1 MAKTTYSLA
10 KSKNNLGEAQ
20 IIIRMYV
27 RMGYFVRIKSN
38 IWNNEKRWG
47 KKNNITIPTIPG
59 EEQTALLNKKELLRQ
74 LTLYV
79 EEAILNADD
88 KNIIDKIWAEK
99 IVARFYKKS
108 KEPKNKS
115 EKTPADNF
123 FSLFDGYIKKRKF
136 SEARIKHLSVL
147 RRCLQRFEMYK
158 QLGNRRYK
166 LDIAKLT
173 HEDLSEIEHF
183 LFHEREFFLQYPQI
197 YEAVPYSLKV
207 PKKSVRKVKPYLDAT
222 GNPRPKGMP
231 VVRGQNTV
239 TDIMTRFR
247 SFMIWAIEEGYA
259 QKNPF
264 KEYRIN
270 ESVYGKPIY
279 ISVAERKK
287 IHETD
292 MSDDPVLEQQKNVF
306 VLQSLIGCRVGDY
319 YNMTYDNLIGNAI
332 EYIPSKTRNDRVNTI
347 RVPLTETAL
356 EIINRYRNL
365 ERKTIMPFV
374 AQQTYNVY
382 IKKVFLRAGIT
393 RTVTVINQQTRQEEQ
408 RPIYE
413 IASSH
418 MARRT
423 FIGNIYKNVKDP
435 NLVGALSGHKEGSKA
450 FARYRDIDEDMKKE
464 LVNMLE

>member
-1 MAKTTYSLA
+1 
-10 KSKNNLGEAQ
+10 
-20 IIIRMYV
+20 
-27 RMGYFVRIKSN
+27 
-38 IWNNEKRWG
+38 
-47 KKNNITIPTIPG
+47 
-59 EEQTALLNKKELLRQ
+59 
-74 LTLYV
+74 
-79 EEAILNADD
+79 
-88 KNIIDKIWAEK
+88 
-99 IVARFYKKS
+99 
-108 KEPKNKS
+108 
-115 EKTPADNF
+115 
-123 FSLFDGYIKKRKF
+123 
-136 SEARIKHLSVL
+136 
-147 RRCLQRFEMYK
+147 
-158 QLGNRRYK
+158 
-166 LDIAKLT
+166 
-173 HEDLSEIEHF
+173 
-183 LFHEREFFLQYPQI
+183 
-197 YEAVPYSLKV
+197 
-207 PKKSVRKVKPYLDAT
+207 
-222 GNPRPKGMP
+222 
-231 VVRGQNTV
+231 
-239 TDIMTRFR
+239 
-247 SFMIWAIEEGYA
+247 MIWAIEEGYA